1 MNMTI
6 KQAIN
11 IALERVDYYAHLR
24 RLQLLIDN
32 KIEDNVYPSSA
43 DFFAEAVRTVVLLY
57 PKKIVDADENA
68 YGKMWVQ
75 EIDEDA
81 EKEITKEQLIE
92 ILNSNLDLV
101 LNKDKNV

>member
-24 RLQLLIDN
+24 RLKLLAEN
-32 KIEDNVYPSSA
+32 KIEDNQYPSSA
-43 DFFAEAVRTVVLLY
+43 DLLAEAARTVVLFY
-57 PKKIVDADENA
+57 PKKIVDADINT

-75 EIDEDA
+75 EIDEDSD
-81 EKEITKEQLIE
+81 E
-92 ILNSNLDLV
+92 V
-101 LNKDKNV
+101 LNEDEIKEVINLHLDKIV